1 MSAMVL
7 VLAVG
12 ISGGVNTVLV
22 RGVSG
27 AAETVPDLN
36 WKQSAVLGFG
46 TAAVGLLVGL
56 AIQAIASPRALPR

>member
-1 MSAMVL
+1 MNVIALALAMGV
-7 VLAVG
+7 
-12 ISGGVNTVLV
+12 SGGVNTVLI

-27 AAETVPDLN
+27 AAETVPDLG